1 MQKLKKTQIFG
12 IVKLTVKKTVLK
24 FVPLHKEIV
33 NFRRKKKNKT
43 QNISVPYN
51 WSNEEEAQSFEPS

>member
-1 MQKLKKTQIFG
+1 MKTLYFYVEIKKTQIFG

-33 NFRRKKKNKT
+33 NFRRKKKEQKPKHFCA
-43 QNISVPYN
+43 I
-51 WSNEEEAQSFEPS
+51 